1 MGGDGTER
9 TRADSKMTAVESAL
23 KCIKE
28 QIEGVNQNIRQ
39 MDSKITKQGSTLIKL
54 EDAVSK
60 IIEMEKEMQ
69 SIKAE
74 NIYLKKK
81 MIEIETEMENQQ
93 MKGKRKQ
100 IEITGIPKL
109 INERVTEIIKALTK
123 DTETEV
129 DAEDIESCYRTR
141 SVEGRD
147 GKIIVNFKEAHIRDK
162 ALKAIKQNKPEL
174 SKLKLEPKTRKI
186 YANEALTAKRK
197 YLLYRTKM
205 IAREKG
211 WNRVWTY
218 AGAIFIKMEKEGH
231 QIKLERIEDLEIL
244 IQ

>member
-9 TRADSKMTAVESAL
+9 TRADSKMTAVENAL
-23 KCIKE
+23 KSIKD

-39 MDSKITKQGSTLIKL
+39 MDSKITKQGNMLTKL

-69 SIKAE
+69 SIKAK

-81 MIEIETEMENQQ
+81 MVEIETEMENQQ
-93 MKGKRKQ
+93 VKGKRKQ
-100 IEITGIPKL
+100 IEITGIPKS
-109 INERVTEIIKALTK
+109 INEKLTEIIKALTK
-123 DTETEV
+123 DTEMEV
-129 DAEDIESCYRTR
+129 DAEDIESSYRTR

-174 SKLKLEPKTRKI
+174 GKLKMEPKTKKI
-186 YANEALTAKRK
+186 YANEALTVKRK

-211 WNRVWTY
+211 WFRVWTY
-218 AGAIFIKMEKEGH
+218 GGAIYIKMEKEGN

-244 IQ
+244 V